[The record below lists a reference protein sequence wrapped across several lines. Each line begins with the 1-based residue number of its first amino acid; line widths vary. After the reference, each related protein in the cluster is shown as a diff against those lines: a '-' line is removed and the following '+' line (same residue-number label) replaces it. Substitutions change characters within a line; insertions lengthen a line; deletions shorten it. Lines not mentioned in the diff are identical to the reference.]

1 MIKMLTRTRCID
13 RRCEAGKCLEIVNEV
28 RLVIVATIESHIGPV
43 NVRSGWDFASRRYES
58 HHREG

>member
-43 NVRSGWDFASRRYES
+43 NLRSAMNPAQNSLKSLHPAE
-58 HHREG
+58 